1 MKITIGLSQKSIDNA
16 IEQLQNEKKRLK
28 QMKIELFEEA
38 CKYFLNQANTY
49 IDRRD
54 IGQDLKEELKAS
66 WHYSVSE
73 KGVKITNTCEKSA
86 YVEFGVGIVG
96 QSYPHPMADEND
108 YQYNTDTIAKHADGS
123 WVFRSTENQL
133 NVRQK
138 DVTVIGGADGSS
150 ELQYHTFGSEG
161 AMFAFD
167 ALIDLQHHIRPMWE
181 KIRVKYWG

>member
-1 MKITIGLSQKSIDNA
+1 MKITIGLSRKSIDDA
-16 IEQLQNEKKRLK
+16 IEQLNAEKKRLK

-66 WHYSVSE
+66 WHYSISE
-73 KGVKITNTCEKSA
+73 KGVKITNSCEKSA

-108 YQYNTDTIAKHADGS
+108 YEYNTDTISKQPDGS
-123 WVFRSTENQL
+123 WYFRSAENEL

-138 DVTVIGGADGSS
+138 DVTVVGGTD
-150 ELQYHTFGSEG
+150 ELLYHTFGSEG

-181 KIRVKYWG
+181 EIKVKYWG